1 MDRVPHSRPQLQ
13 SFRCGPDEGSARRS
27 TQVGRGSEVEGCWG
41 KVLTLEDSR
50 YAGLILSLLVV

>member
-1 MDRVPHSRPQLQ
+1 MDRVPHSHPQLQ

-50 YAGLILSLLVV
+50 